1 LSFSKHQNTGFMQRK
16 WFQYWFNSPY
26 YHILYS
32 QRNDAEAEF
41 LIDNLSAY
49 LRPAAASRILDIA
62 CGRGRHSIY
71 LNKKGYDVTG
81 IDLSEQSIKFAQQFE
96 QKNLHF
102 YVHDMRKLAY
112 INYFDIAMNLFT
124 SFGYFDT
131 EKDHV
136 NALKSFRKSIKD
148 DGTVVI
154 DYFNTNKILKNL
166 THKETKVVDG
176 IEFHLNKFVSDGK
189 IIKHINFE
197 HRDKS
202 FAFEERVQ
210 AFSLTDFE
218 RMLEKS
224 GLRVDALF
232 GSYGLE
238 PFDENKSDRL
248 ILICKKVC

>member
-1 LSFSKHQNTGFMQRK
+1 MQRK
-16 WFQYWFNSPY
+16 WFQYWFNSPF

-49 LRPAAASRILDIA
+49 LKPAANSRILDIA

-81 IDLSEQSIKFAQQFE
+81 IDLSEQSIKYAQQFE

-102 YVHDMRKLAY
+102 FVHDMRKLSF

-124 SFGYFDT
+124 SFGYFET
-131 EKDHV
+131 EKEHV
-136 NALKSFRKSIKD
+136 NAIKAFRKSIKD
-148 DGTVVI
+148 DGTLVI
-154 DYFNTNKILKNL
+154 DYFNTQKILKNL
-166 THKETKVVDG
+166 TQQEIKTVEG
-176 IEFHLNKFVSDGK
+176 IEFHLHKFIADGK

-197 HRDKS
+197 HRDKPY
-202 FAFEERVQ
+202 AFEERVQ
-210 AFSLTDFE
+210 AFTLKDFE
-218 RMLEKS
+218 RMFEKS
-224 GLRVDALF
+224 GLKIAATF

-238 PFDENKSDRL
+238 PFDETKSDRL
-248 ILICKKVC
+248 ILICKKA